1 MDVRTITRCCEP
13 VLSAPLDEADADE
26 LAAAFRVL
34 ADPARLRLLSLV
46 ANAPDGEVCGCDLVA
61 PLGRS
66 QPTISHHLSVLVDA
80 GLLAR
85 DKRGKWA
92 WYSVVPEKLAVLCQI
107 LAPGAA
113 ISGASIS
120 GASISGAS
128 ISGASI

>member
-13 VLSAPLDEADADE
+13 VMDAPLDEADAEE
-26 LAAAFRVL
+26 LAGAFKVL

-46 ANAPDGEVCGCDLVA
+46 ANAPNGEICACDLVA

-85 DKRGKWA
+85 ERRGKWA
-92 WYSVVPEKLAVLCQI
+92 WYSVVSERLSVLCQI

-113 ISGASIS
+113 C
-120 GASISGAS
+120 
-128 ISGASI
+128 

>member
-13 VLSAPLDEADADE
+13 VMDAPLGEADAEE
-26 LAAAFRVL
+26 LAGALKVL

-46 ANAPDGEVCGCDLVA
+46 ANAPAGEVCACDLVG

-85 DKRGKWA
+85 ERRGKWA
-92 WYSVVPEKLAVLCQI
+92 WYSAVPERLSVLCQI
-107 LAPGAA
+107 LAPGA
-113 ISGASIS
+113 SC
-120 GASISGAS
+120 
-128 ISGASI
+128 